1 MLPVAG
7 LRGPG
12 DPGPAPGR
20 WSSVRPGAEG
30 WGEASRQIAAPSS
43 HPSQGQRTPRQHERE
58 AARAQKH
65 AFSDVEPTPLP
76 ETHTQSVQQQP
87 LPSGKRVWI
96 LPANTQLAG
105 CLGNPYHLAPRA
117 PGCVTWTARTS
128 KNKLAPSEISHPDV
142 GRPQTRVQKHP
153 RDKQKKPQ
161 APATAPTDGL
171 QSPKPMH
178 STHGRSPCSEPG
190 DATSHTRRT
199 RHFPEN
205 KRSESTNRG
214 SERWEVGDDGINLN
228 VRQTPSSQ
236 APAPGRPRAHLHVA
250 RAMSP
255 SRPRGRRSAGP
266 AGHLE
271 SPAQSPNAHDDPLP
285 RTRGLHP
292 QRPART
298 SHTRLP
304 LSS

>member
-1 MLPVAG
+1 MLPTAG

-12 DPGPAPGR
+12 DPSPAPGR

-30 WGEASRQIAAPSS
+30 WGEASRQITAPNC
-43 HPSQGQRTPRQHERE
+43 HPSQGQWTPCQHERE

-76 ETHTQSVQQQP
+76 ETHTQSMQQQP

-105 CLGNPYHLAPRA
+105 CLGNPYHLDPRA

-142 GRPQTRVQKHP
+142 GRPQIQVQKHP
-153 RDKQKKPQ
+153 RDQQKKPQ

-178 STHGRSPCSEPG
+178 STRGGSPCSEPA
-190 DATSHTRRT
+190 DAMPHTRRT
-199 RHFPEN
+199 RCFPEN
-205 KRSESTNRG
+205 KRSESAQRG
-214 SERWEVGDDGINLN
+214 GERWEVGDDAQQPGARS
-228 VRQTPSSQ
+228 RQTPCS
-236 APAPGRPRAHLHVA
+236 PARGPSDVPEPSAGETV
-250 RAMSP
+250 
-255 SRPRGRRSAGP
+255 SRPRGTLGKPGP
-266 AGHLE
+266 VTRC
-271 SPAQSPNAHDDPLP
+271 P
-285 RTRGLHP
+285 R
-292 QRPART
+292 
-298 SHTRLP
+298 
-304 LSS
+304 

>member
-1 MLPVAG
+1 M
-7 LRGPG
+7 
-12 DPGPAPGR
+12 
-20 WSSVRPGAEG
+20 RPGAEG

-43 HPSQGQRTPRQHERE
+43 HPSQGQRTPCQHERE
-58 AARAQKH
+58 AARAQRH
-65 AFSDVEPTPLP
+65 ASSDVEPTPLP

-142 GRPQTRVQKHP
+142 GRPQIQVQKHP
-153 RDKQKKPQ
+153 RDQQK
-161 APATAPTDGL
+161 
-171 QSPKPMH
+171 QSPKPTH
-178 STHGRSPCSEPG
+178 SARGGSPCSEPA
-190 DATSHTRRT
+190 DATPHTRRT
-199 RHFPEN
+199 RRFPEN
-205 KRSESTNRG
+205 KRSKSAKRG
-214 SERWEVGDDGINLN
+214 GERWEVGDDGISLS
-228 VRQTPSSQ
+228 VRQMPSSQ
-236 APAPGRPRAHLHVA
+236 APAPGRPRAHLHAA

-255 SRPRGRRSAGP
+255 SRPQGRRSAGP

-292 QRPART
+292 QRPAHT